1 VSTAAAASLVRLSKE
16 VTLVVEGK
24 ARPEATL
31 SSSVAGLL
39 DQEHISLGA
48 HDRVRP
54 LPDAPLEDG
63 MRVEVQ
69 FAKEIT
75 LLIDGVQRIE
85 WMTGDLTVKEVLD
98 QVNIR
103 AGRHA
108 YLEPSR
114 GADVEDGDVIV
125 YKPAVDVHLAVG
137 GKPRDVI
144 TNAEDVGLLLD
155 DLGVELGPEDIVE
168 PRLQTPL
175 QAGME
180 VRVIRVVHREIE
192 QDLSIPYPTE
202 IRKSNEL
209 MLGVVRVQQAGA
221 PGLLR
226 KRFEVRLED
235 GREVQR
241 RLLRSEVVRPAVPR
255 IVVEGTRPP
264 HIQTG
269 LASWYH
275 RTGMVAAHQTLP
287 FGTEVKVT
295 NLANGRSAVVVIN
308 DRGPYIG
315 GRIIDLSDDA
325 YARLATL
332 GSGTIQV
339 RLAW

>member
-1 VSTAAAASLVRLSKE
+1 MSKE
-16 VTLVVEGK
+16 VSLVVDGK
-24 ARPEATL
+24 ARSVGTMA
-31 SSSVAGLL
+31 SSVAGLL
-39 DQEHISLGA
+39 DQEHVSLGA

-54 LPDAPLEDG
+54 HPDAPLENG
-63 MRVEVQ
+63 MQVEVQ
-69 FAKEIT
+69 HAKEIT

-125 YKPAVDVHLAVG
+125 YAPAVDVRLTVG
-137 GKPRDVI
+137 GKSRDVI

-155 DLGVELGPEDIVE
+155 DLAVEVGPEDIVE
-168 PRLQTPL
+168 PRLQTTL
-175 QAGME
+175 EAGME

-192 QDLSIPYPTE
+192 EDLAIPYPTE
-202 IRKSNEL
+202 IRRSNEL
-209 MLGVVRVQQAGA
+209 MLGFTRVLQAGA
-221 PGLLR
+221 PGVLR

-241 RLLRSEVVRPAVPR
+241 RLLRREVLRRPVPR

-264 HIQTG
+264 HVQTG
-269 LASWYH
+269 SASWYQ

-295 NLANGRSAVVVIN
+295 NLANGRSVVVVVN

-325 YARLATL
+325 YARLAVL
-332 GSGTIQV
+332 GSGTIPV